1 MILSA
6 LTQKLELENLF
17 LMLKIKFLL
26 YLAIIT
32 LVGCSPMLEPTTK
45 ISSGVCSEK
54 ITGQF
59 SQAKLYQEYILLEK
73 KNGNFVTYDLTQNKS
88 SCDIEIS
95 DELLFTFEAVTAE
108 RVANALRL
116 AAASDPQMM
125 IKTFPKR
132 NTNFQKLVESKCE
145 QMKLNFVFGLETE
158 EGPVI
163 GCQTS
168 PKSKSAIMFKQNKKN
183 ANKIEV
189 AFLSFYEPL
198 VERFIN

>member
-1 MILSA
+1 
-6 LTQKLELENLF
+6 
-17 LMLKIKFLL
+17 MLKIKLSL

-45 ISSGVCSEK
+45 IDSGVCSEK

-59 SQAKLYQEYILLEK
+59 SQAKLYKEYILLKNE
-73 KNGNFVTYDLTQNKS
+73 NGNFVTYDLTQNKS
-88 SCDIEIS
+88 SCDVELS
-95 DELLFTFEAVTAE
+95 DKLLITFEAKAAE
-108 RVANALRL
+108 KMAAALRQ
-116 AAASDPQMM
+116 ATASNPQMM
-125 IKTFPKR
+125 IKSFSSK
-132 NTNFQKLVESKCE
+132 NSGFQKLVENKCE
-145 QMKLNFVFGLETE
+145 QMKLNFVFGLEAE

-168 PKSKSAIMFKQNKKN
+168 PNSKSAIMFKQNKRN

-198 VERFIN
+198 VERFID

>member
-1 MILSA
+1 
-6 LTQKLELENLF
+6 
-17 LMLKIKFLL
+17 MLKIKLLL
-26 YLAIIT
+26 YLAIIN
-32 LVGCSPMLEPTTK
+32 LVGCSPMLEPTAK
-45 ISSGVCSEK
+45 IGSGVCSEE

-59 SQAKLYQEYILLEK
+59 SQAKLYQEYILLKNE
-73 KNGNFVTYDLTQNKS
+73 NGNFVTYDLTQNKS
-88 SCDIEIS
+88 SCAVEIS
-95 DELLFTFEAVTAE
+95 DKLLFTFEAINAE
-108 RVANALRL
+108 RVANALRR
-116 AAASDPQMM
+116 AAVSDPQMT
-125 IKTFPKR
+125 IKSFSKK
-132 NTNFQKLVESKCE
+132 NADFQKLVEDKCK

-168 PKSKSAIMFKQNKKN
+168 PKSKSAVMFKPKKKD

>member
-1 MILSA
+1 MILGA
-6 LTQKLELENLF
+6 LTQRTKLENLF
-17 LMLKIKFLL
+17 LMLKIKLLL

-45 ISSGVCSEK
+45 IGSGVCSEK

-59 SQAKLYQEYILLEK
+59 SQAKLYQEYILLENE
-73 KNGNFVTYDLTQNKS
+73 NGNFITYDLTQNKS
-88 SCDIEIS
+88 SCDVEIS
-95 DELLFTFEAVTAE
+95 DKLLFTFEDITAE
-108 RVANALRL
+108 RVANALRR

-125 IKTFPKR
+125 IKTFPSK
-132 NTNFQKLVESKCE
+132 NADFQKLVENKCE

-168 PKSKSAIMFKQNKKN
+168 PKSKSAIMFKQSGKN
-183 ANKIEV
+183 SNKIEV